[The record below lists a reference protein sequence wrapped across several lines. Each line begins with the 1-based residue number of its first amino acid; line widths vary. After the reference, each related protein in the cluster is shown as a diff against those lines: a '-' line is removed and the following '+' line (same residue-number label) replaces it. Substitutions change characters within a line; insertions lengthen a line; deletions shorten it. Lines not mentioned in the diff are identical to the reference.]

1 MARSTNGLGAARPR
15 CVRDTLDQT
24 HGMKGRGS
32 DKRAAAVAGPQGG
45 RVASLAGAEGVR
57 GDPEVR
63 QAAARGASYEGGALN
78 ACGNPQLTGTQC
90 RRVFAVS
97 GFGHTRRMQK
107 R

>member
-1 MARSTNGLGAARPR
+1 
-15 CVRDTLDQT
+15 
-24 HGMKGRGS
+24 MKGRGS

-78 ACGNPQLTGTQC
+78 ACGNPQLTI
-90 RRVFAVS
+90 RS
-97 GFGHTRRMQK
+97 GHHAHLSVGAYSSGG
-107 R
+107 